1 MANNQ
6 FESIII
12 ATELS
17 DAMIERI
24 KEKKLI
30 ERIALLGENL
40 KAFHDTIIG
49 LFSLK
54 YCSLLLEY
62 AQTNEELK
70 KEIETSAEDLED
82 FKMLKDLLNIKGE
95 G

>member
-17 DAMIERI
+17 DAMIEKI
-24 KEKKLI
+24 KEKNLI

-40 KAFHDTIIG
+40 KEFHDTIIG

-62 AQTNEELK
+62 AQTNEKLK
-70 KEIETSAEDLED
+70 KEIETNEDDLED
-82 FKMLKDLLNIKGE
+82 FKMLKKLFNIEGE